1 MANCIFGWPIF
12 SDVNK
17 TYTPTFS
24 GPAWAATGDLAIAN
38 LQDRRMSKV
47 ARSVDATLANTWFD
61 IDLKRACRVGLLAL
75 PASNASLAA
84 KIRMRGFSTLPI
96 FDSLTVGDAA
106 WAVFSGTPTR
116 TAAGFVCSD
125 GIPLDL
131 IGDDDPTATAGE
143 AFSRAMVYTGNGTKA
158 FRFRI
163 RPTTNLADTRV
174 QVIDTTA
181 VVTRLNFQ
189 SFMTAGVPAFGI
201 VSGAGTIV
209 STTLRGDGSYDVVCT
224 IPGVVAA
231 NTHSLRVFPASTS
244 STQGTV
250 YLGAFMAWDN
260 ATDQLV
266 YESGLLDAWPIVY
279 PDGSLPIGDP
289 RLVASGGTG
298 KYTAEEVAEIG
309 SIGYVHIPASVQNA
323 QFWRIAAHDTT
334 NAAGYV
340 ELGRLMI
347 CGAYQPSLNMINGAK
362 LGVTT
367 ESTRVVTDGGAG
379 SYNEKPT
386 ARSLAFSIENLPEN
400 EGLVNLFDLMRRVG
414 ITKQFFFVFDPADT
428 YHLHRRSFACV
439 LRELSALEYPWGTA
453 TSIPFVVQEDL

>member
-61 IDLKRACRVGLLAL
+61 VDLKRACRVGLLAF

-106 WAVFSGTPTR
+106 WTVFSGTPTR
-116 TAAGFVCSD
+116 TAAGFICSD

-143 AFSRAMVYTGNGTKA
+143 AFSRAMTFTGNGTKA
-158 FRFRI
+158 LRFRI
-163 RPTTNLADTRV
+163 KPITNLIDTRV
-174 QVIDTTA
+174 QVVDTTA
-181 VVTRLNFQ
+181 VATRLNFQ
-189 SFMTAGVPAFGI
+189 CFMTAGVPAFGI

-224 IPGVVAA
+224 MPGVVAA
-231 NTHSLRVFPASTS
+231 NTNSLRVFPESTS
-244 STQGTV
+244 SSQGSV
-250 YLGAFMAWDN
+250 YLGAFMAWDS

-266 YESGLLDAWPIVY
+266 YESGLADAWPIVY
-279 PDGSLPIGDP
+279 PAGSLPIGDP

-334 NAAGYV
+334 NAAGYI
-340 ELGRLMI
+340 ELGRLMV
-347 CGAYQPSLNMINGAK
+347 CGAYQPTLNMIYGAK
-362 LGVTT
+362 LGLTT
-367 ESTRVVTDGGAG
+367 ESTRVVTDGGAA

-386 ARSLAFSIENLPEN
+386 ARYQAFSLESLPED
-400 EGLVNLFDLMRRVG
+400 ELLVNLFDLMRRVG
-414 ITKQFFFVFDPADT
+414 ITKQFFYVHDPADT
-428 YHLHRRSFACV
+428 YHMHRRSFACV
-439 LRELSALEYPWGTA
+439 MRELSALEYPSFKRGTQPIA
-453 TSIPFVVQEDL
+453 VIEDL